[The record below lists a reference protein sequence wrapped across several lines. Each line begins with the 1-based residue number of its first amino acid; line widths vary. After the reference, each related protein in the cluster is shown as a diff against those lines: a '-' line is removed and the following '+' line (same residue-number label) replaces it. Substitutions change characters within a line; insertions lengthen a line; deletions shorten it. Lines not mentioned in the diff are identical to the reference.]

1 LDGEPKNISQTRHVS
16 VADRAH
22 STHNAGLKGCWV
34 EPTRGASMGPVLNGL
49 IKLQSVENRLRAAKA
64 KLARCRRSVIIQEN
78 QVRSLQSALEA
89 KKEEAQLTKVQCDR
103 LELELKSR
111 DAEVNKLRASL
122 NNAKTNK
129 EYAAV
134 LTMLNTTKADN
145 SKIETQ
151 ILELMKA
158 IESDEEESAGIRQQ
172 IEEQKQLLE
181 DIRKKAD
188 GSATEHEVEIARI
201 QSEWDEVAKVIPAAA
216 LAVFNRVAD
225 TYDGEAVVKI
235 DEQEGRSGA
244 FSCGGCFMGITAESV
259 NLLMTRDE
267 LIRCRNCT
275 RILVLS
281 ESPD

>member
-1 LDGEPKNISQTRHVS
+1 
-16 VADRAH
+16 
-22 STHNAGLKGCWV
+22 
-34 EPTRGASMGPVLNGL
+34 
-49 IKLQSVENRLRAAKA
+49 VENRLRAATA
-64 KLARCRRSVIIQEN
+64 KLARCRRSVIVQEN

-122 NNAKTNK
+122 NTAKTNK

-145 SKIETQ
+145 SKIEAQ

-158 IESDEEESAGIRQQ
+158 VEADEEESAAIRKQ
-172 IEEQKQLLE
+172 IEEQIQVLE

-188 GSATEHEVEIARI
+188 SSAGEHEAEIARI
-201 QSEWDEVAKVIPAAA
+201 QAEWNEVAKGIPAKA
-216 LAVFNRVAD
+216 LAVFKREAD
-225 TYDGEAVVKI
+225 TYGGEAVVKI

-244 FSCGGCFMGITAESV
+244 YSCGGCFMGVTAESV
-259 NLLMTRDE
+259 NLLMTRDDI
-267 LIRCRNCT
+267 IRCSNCT
-275 RILVLS
+275 RILVLG
-281 ESPD
+281 ESTD